1 MRAVNLLPR
10 QQVEQKRDRPK
21 AVVLV
26 AGIGGAAVV
35 LALSA
40 GFLLAN
46 RSVDRQR
53 QALST
58 ARALLV
64 ATPAQHISART
75 NAYRSAVLSQREQ
88 RSLAL
93 AAALG
98 KRVAWD
104 RILRRMALVLPNDV
118 WLTSVTATVPLQ
130 SASTSVPTTTTTTP
144 ATPTTSSALPAAP
157 TAFTLVGSTYTQ
169 AGVARLLERL
179 QVLPDLKNVQLTNSQ
194 ATVIGSQRVINFTIV
209 SDIRNGKGAS

>member
-10 QQVEQKRDRPK
+10 EQGEQKREARNP
-21 AVVLV
+21 VVLV
-26 AGIGGAAVV
+26 AGIGGAVVV
-35 LALSA
+35 LALIA

-53 QALST
+53 QALTS
-58 ARALLV
+58 ARAVLAV
-64 ATPAQHISART
+64 TPAKTLSAQTQTFRQTVLTQH
-75 NAYRSAVLSQREQ
+75 EQ

-104 RILRRMALVLPNDV
+104 RILRRMALVLPDDV
-118 WLTSVTATVPLQ
+118 WFTNLVGNSPLVSETPAVATTAP
-130 SASTSVPTTTTTTP
+130 SAIPPVPT
-144 ATPTTSSALPAAP
+144 AL
-157 TAFTLVGSTYTQ
+157 TIEGYTYTQ

-179 QVLPDLKNVQLTNSQ
+179 QVLPDLKNVQLQTSKTAQVGGQN
-194 ATVIGSQRVINFTIV
+194 VINFTIV
-209 SDIRNGKGAS
+209 SDIRTGRDAA